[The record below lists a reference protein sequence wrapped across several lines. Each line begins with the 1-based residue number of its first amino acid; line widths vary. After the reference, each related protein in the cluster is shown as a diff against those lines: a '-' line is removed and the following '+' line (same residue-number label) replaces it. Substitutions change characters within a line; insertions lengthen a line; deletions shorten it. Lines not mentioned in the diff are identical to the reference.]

1 MVGAPGHLLPTP
13 PREPTI
19 NVFNF
24 SGGRCRTPA
33 ASIPPGGLHQCLQLR
48 WWPLSNLSPAPP
60 QGARHRHLQLW
71 WWPLSDLPLAP
82 PGGSPLT
89 SSASV
94 VAAIGPAA
102 STPLGAR
109 HQHFQLRWWLLL
121 DLPPTPCRGPP
132 SMSSASVVAAV
143 GPAAS
148 TPLGAHHRRL
158 QLWWWPLPD
167 LLPAPPGAHHRC
179 LLALMVGAPGS
190 LAPIGPTCGF
200 ATSPEVGP
208 GASVDTLKI
217 GYPRKQALSQDKKQG
232 VHPHTAT

>member
-1 MVGAPGHLLPTP
+1 VAAAEHLP
-13 PREPTI
+13 P
-19 NVFNF
+19 
-24 SGGRCRTPA
+24 
-33 ASIPPGGLHQCLQLR
+33 AS
-48 WWPLSNLSPAPP
+48 P
-60 QGARHRHLQLW
+60 QGASINFFSFGGGHYRTCHQH
-71 WWPLSDLPLAP
+71 P
-82 PGGSPLT
+82 PRGPPST
-89 SSASV
+89 SSTSV
-94 VAAIGPAA
+94 VATVGPTA
-102 STPLGAR
+102 STPRGLAIDVFSFGGGCYRTCRQHPLGAR

-167 LLPAPPGAHHRC
+167 LPPAPPGAHHRC

-190 LAPIGPTCGF
+190 LAPIGPTCRF